1 MIVKFV
7 LHLQN
12 ERVTPPSWI
21 VFEPSLSRVRI
32 FIVLKFAPDIRPAY
46 M

>member
-21 VFEPSLSRVRI
+21 VVEPSLFRVRI
-32 FIVLKFAPDIRPAY
+32 FIAYVL
-46 M
+46 